1 MPLMTPLYPVII
13 LILGALVLGVVARI
27 VSSRT
32 GHALGLIVAV
42 GSLVSC
48 LLLYWDQ
55 PIMRTSPLWH
65 PGPLFGVEF
74 SLRADSL
81 SLGLLSL
88 VASIAVMAI
97 LCTYAS
103 PSSNGGHSHHLGAVF
118 LVMAGAFSTILSA
131 NLVTLCL
138 SWGLLDLGMLVLIA
152 QASDGQT
159 ASRTGVRLLG
169 INYLAGVALLA
180 ALLLLQAQG
189 EIFAIQATPL
199 PTRVVSLLVL
209 AALLRLGVY
218 PAFVALPSS
227 VRMRLPSLMLWH
239 LVPVIVGGY
248 LLARALSLTAVTS
261 LPVRQLTLVL
271 GSVSVFL
278 SPFPLWF
285 EKRLRSMIAFVI
297 LNQVGYMA
305 LAAALTAPYSAA
317 IIASQTVALALALAL
332 LFLSEAGSDGPMPR
346 TYELW
351 KRCCVLVSFAAL
363 AGTPLTIGFLA
374 RQLLYQSLVESNL
387 APLVLL
393 SLLANSFLVAPLLKM
408 GLEQPAQDGDQ
419 GVMNPVVLVSMTILA
434 IPLVV
439 FGLHPPLLSLV
450 VGAQSALAAWPDL
463 VGLVYSSTT
472 PLPSVQFAAALLS
485 LAGGYLLYR
494 RGKVIVERAGIS
506 LETVQSV
513 ARMDWLFS
521 ALDWSGQR
529 ASSILELVGSFFEGT
544 RSPGWILVFATL
556 VALLLL
562 TS

>member
-1 MPLMTPLYPVII
+1 
-13 LILGALVLGVVARI
+13 
-27 VSSRT
+27 
-32 GHALGLIVAV
+32 
-42 GSLVSC
+42 
-48 LLLYWDQ
+48 
-55 PIMRTSPLWH
+55 
-65 PGPLFGVEF
+65 
-74 SLRADSL
+74 
-81 SLGLLSL
+81 
-88 VASIAVMAI
+88 MAI
-97 LCTYAS
+97 LSTYAS
-103 PSSNGGHSHHLGAVF
+103 LNSNGGRSHHLGAVF

-138 SWGLLDLGMLVLIA
+138 SWALLDLGMLVLIA

-159 ASRTGVRLLG
+159 VSRTGFRLLG

-189 EIFAIQATPL
+189 EAFTIQATPL

-261 LPVRQLTLVL
+261 LPVRELTLVL

-285 EKRLRSMIAFVI
+285 EKRLRSMIAFVV
-297 LNQVGYMA
+297 LNQVGHMA

-332 LFLSEAGSDGPMPR
+332 LFLSEAASDGPMPR

-363 AGTPLTIGFLA
+363 AGTPLTIGFLG

-419 GVMNPVVLVSMTILA
+419 GVMNPVVVASMTILA

-439 FGLHPPLLSLV
+439 FGLHPPLLGLV
-450 VGAQSALAAWPDL
+450 VGAQSALAACPDL
-463 VGLVYSSTT
+463 LGLVYSPTT
-472 PLPSVQFAAALLS
+472 PLPSVQFAATLLS

-544 RSPGWILVFATL
+544 HSPGWILVFATL